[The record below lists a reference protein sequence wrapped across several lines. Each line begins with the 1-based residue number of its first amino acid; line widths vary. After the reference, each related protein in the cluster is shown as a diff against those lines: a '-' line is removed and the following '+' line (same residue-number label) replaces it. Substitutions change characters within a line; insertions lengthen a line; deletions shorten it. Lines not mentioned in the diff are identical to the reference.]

1 MKKLLLCCTIMATVY
16 LYAQDFKG
24 IAVYESVSTL
34 KNLESRISKLDPAM
48 QARMKEALSKPVERQ
63 FTLYFDKT
71 VSVYEE
77 NQKLDIKS
85 AGYGRTTANLVTGK
99 TYRDLKAKVTIEEKE
114 VFGKE
119 FLVTDSLKMR
129 EWQLVNETKKI
140 GNYTC
145 YKAAYTIKRP
155 SRTGPENEKAT
166 DLLGSLPDEMVVT
179 AWYAPEIPVSHG
191 PDNYWGLPGMIL
203 CISTDNMNI
212 LCSKLVL
219 NPAEGVDL
227 KVPNKGEK
235 VTKKEFMDIISKKAE
250 EMREMRNTK
259 PRRH

>member
-16 LYAQDFKG
+16 LSAQDFKG

-34 KNLESRISKLDPAM
+34 KNLESRISKFDPAM

-114 VFGKE
+114 VFGK
-119 FLVTDSLKMR
+119 
-129 EWQLVNETKKI
+129 
-140 GNYTC
+140 
-145 YKAAYTIKRP
+145 
-155 SRTGPENEKAT
+155 
-166 DLLGSLPDEMVVT
+166 
-179 AWYAPEIPVSHG
+179 
-191 PDNYWGLPGMIL
+191 
-203 CISTDNMNI
+203 
-212 LCSKLVL
+212 
-219 NPAEGVDL
+219 
-227 KVPNKGEK
+227 
-235 VTKKEFMDIISKKAE
+235 
-250 EMREMRNTK
+250 
-259 PRRH
+259 